1 MHHEAKRLNKEFE
14 NQADFVLYEGKNF
27 LLRMRLLIKYLPS
40 TPCISG
46 KIRLIFK

>member
-14 NQADFVLYEGKNF
+14 NQADFVLYEGKKLPF
-27 LLRMRLLIKYLPS
+27 EDETLIKYLPS

-46 KIRLIFK
+46 KIRLNFK